1 MAGQGLDSRPRS
13 SKTDLRHGT
22 ARVHPSA
29 SFSSHIYTTYTRLL
43 PYCLTLPTYYVSP
56 HRFTSNAP
64 PSKIPLTHCR
74 STRPSRAAE
83 RLVRKTLQSP
93 QPKAPKPKAQSSSS
107 SSSSSSSVPTHP
119 SRMVF
124 FFFFCPCVVSPDGPQ
139 VGTKMETGPA
149 CMTSVARSLLLLRGG
164 QDTRI

>member
-13 SKTDLRHGT
+13 SKTDRRHGT

-64 PSKIPLTHCR
+64 PSKSDSLTAGLLTPR
-74 STRPSRAAE
+74 E
-83 RLVRKTLQSP
+83 RQRDLYAKTPQSP
-93 QPKAPKPKAQSSSS
+93 RPKAPKPKAEAQAQ
-107 SSSSSSSVPTHP
+107 VQVQVQVFPP
-119 SRMVF
+119 IPAAWFF